1 MAIAIKRAPVL
12 KGKFARDFYKI
23 LEQSS
28 AKESKAEIEAI
39 QKKWNSFLSGQNV
52 TIFKF

>member
-12 KGKFARDFYKI
+12 KGKFARDFHKM

-28 AKESKAEIEAI
+28 AKESKEEIEAI
-39 QKKWNSFLSGQNV
+39 QKKWSSFLSAQNV
-52 TIFKF
+52 TLFK